1 MLKRLL
7 VVLIA
12 LGFGVFSCSAAH
24 AQVDKILINALSWIL
39 QKQIEE
45 MEKAND
51 PNRSL
56 SQYDARDRYDSRD
69 AFAPRSQPVY
79 QDMSDFRGYNKEV
92 EAVRQE
98 VVEPVVVPAAQ

>member
-7 VVLIA
+7 VVSIA
-12 LGFGVFSCSAAH
+12 LAFGVFSCLPAH

-69 AFAPRSQPVY
+69 AFAPRAQPVY

-98 VVEPVVVPAAQ
+98 VAPVVVPALQ

>member
-7 VVLIA
+7 VVSIA

-69 AFAPRSQPVY
+69 TFAPRAQPIY
-79 QDMSDFRGYNKEV
+79 QDTSDFRGYNKEV
-92 EAVRQE
+92 DTARQE
-98 VVEPVVVPAAQ
+98 VEQTVVPAAQ

>member
-7 VVLIA
+7 VVSIA
-12 LGFGVFSCSAAH
+12 LGFGVFTCSAAH

-69 AFAPRSQPVY
+69 AFAPRAQPVY
-79 QDMSDFRGYNKEV
+79 QETSDLRGYNKDV
-92 EAVRQE
+92 ETVRQE
-98 VVEPVVVPAAQ
+98 VEPVVAPALQ